1 MTNYKDKI
9 KEEFDN
15 IAEDYVNKAYI
26 EGLTL
31 QSVDKFLK
39 YLPGK
44 GKVLDIGC
52 GGGQDAQSFINNGYK
67 AVGIDMSSRMLKLA
81 KEFSRK
87 TKFIQGDF
95 LDIDFDNE
103 EFVAVWC
110 MRVFLLVPFS
120 KEKEFLNKIHKI
132 LKPRG
137 HLYISVKIGSTDTE
151 GIDDRGVFRKE
162 ITQDSFEMLL
172 KYASF
177 EILEERKNGSFLEV
191 VCQKK

>member
-1 MTNYKDKI
+1 MTNYKETI
-9 KEEFDN
+9 KNEFDE

-31 QSVDKFLK
+31 ASVDKFLS

-52 GGGQDAQSFINNGYK
+52 GGGQDSQAFINNGYK
-67 AVGIDMSSRMLKLA
+67 TVGIDVSPRMIKLA
-81 KEFSRK
+81 KQFSKK

-95 LDIDFDNE
+95 LDIDLDDE

-110 MRVFLLVPFS
+110 MRVFLLVPFA
-120 KEKEFLNKIHKI
+120 KEKEFLNKIYKV
-132 LKPRG
+132 LKPGG
-137 HLYISVKIGSTDTE
+137 HLFISAKAGSSDTE

-162 ITQDSFEMLL
+162 IMQDSFEMLL

-177 EILEERKNGSFLEV
+177 EILELKRDGSWMQAI
-191 VCQKK
+191 CKKK